1 MPVIANLERARG
13 RAAPKLAVASK
24 SVTGTGRFTVE
35 EFGLSRIIAVL
46 SANIVDAPATVPS
59 QTVEV
64 TAVTES
70 YVDVTV
76 LDHTTESGAEHRV
89 STTARTVQV
98 VVVGE

>member
-1 MPVIANLERARG
+1 MPVIASLERARG
-13 RAAPKLAVASK
+13 RAVPKLAVASK
-24 SVTGTGRFTVE
+24 SVTGTGRFTAG

-46 SANIVDAPATVPS
+46 SANITDAPTTVPS

-64 TAVTES
+64 TTVTES
-70 YVDVTV
+70 YVDVIV
-76 LDHTTESGAEHRV
+76 LNHTTEAGSEHAV

>member
-1 MPVIANLERARG
+1 MPVIASLERARG
-13 RAAPKLAVASK
+13 RGVPKLAVTSK
-24 SVTGTGRFTVE
+24 SVTGTGRFTAG

-46 SANIVDAPATVPS
+46 SANITDAPTTIPS

-64 TAVTES
+64 TAITES

-76 LDHTTESGAEHRV
+76 LDHTTESGAEHRL
-89 STTARTVQV
+89 STTARTIQV

>member
-1 MPVIANLERARG
+1 MPVIASLERARG
-13 RAAPKLAVASK
+13 RAVPKLAVASK
-24 SVTGTGRFTVE
+24 SVTGTGRFTVG

-46 SANIVDAPATVPS
+46 SANITDAPTTIPS

-64 TAVTES
+64 TAITES

-76 LDHTTESGAEHRV
+76 LDHTTESGAEHAI